1 MSKKKSRRRRAAA
14 GPAPGAITVP
24 ARSGAS
30 SSDLPDE
37 EYRRLFRI
45 CGWFV
50 LAAAALFAAALS
62 ILSWMRYRNFWDG
75 RFDLGNMVQAV
86 YNTAHGRCLE
96 MTDPYSAVPVS
107 RLGSHVDPILALFAP
122 LWWVWHSP
130 VMLLVAQATI
140 VAASAWPAYRL
151 GARLF
156 KDPRPA
162 ALLAGALL
170 LYPPLQFTVLS
181 EFHPVTLAIPLLL
194 FAFLYLEEGRLVRA
208 LPFLVLAA
216 LCKEE
221 IPLMIALM
229 AGYFALRKRSWRP
242 LLIAVVAVAYFA
254 VAVGVVMPHYHK
266 GGPPALLARY
276 AEYGTGTGE
285 IMKNV
290 VRHPGHT
297 LHDLVT
303 ADNLHYWREL
313 LWPVSYT
320 PLISPLTTLISAP
333 ELLINGLSSRGQQ
346 RIVTYHYSAGIIP
359 FIFAAV
365 VLAIVRLRAWVTWLA
380 GRPWLARR
388 RWAVTGARWLG
399 YDTFALALFALCAYS
414 VYVMGPLPLPF
425 PGGRLHKH
433 DLRVHGACQGLAAG
447 RRHDPR
453 ERHRQRKQQRRRATL
468 GATHDLHV
476 SRNQQ
481 RAVHLRRHHPPLR
494 LRRDRSDR
502 SHVLHRPRRADQG
515 HDAEAG
521 LRAGRCVRLRG
532 DAAARQVGPRR
543 RRPK

>member
-24 ARSGAS
+24 SRSVAS

-45 CGWFV
+45 CGWYV

-86 YNTAHGRCLE
+86 YNTAHGRFLE
-96 MTDPYSAVPVS
+96 MTDPYSAIPVS

-140 VAASAWPAYRL
+140 VAASAWPVYRL

-221 IPLMIALM
+221 IPLVIALM

-254 VAVGVVMPHYHK
+254 VAVGVIMPHYHK

-297 LHDLVT
+297 LHDLAA

-313 LWPVSYT
+313 LWPVGYT

-333 ELLINGLSSRGQQ
+333 ELLINGLSSRVQQ

-365 VLAIVRLRAWVTWLA
+365 VLTIVRLRAWVTWLA

-388 RWAVTGARWLG
+388 RWGAIGARWLG
-399 YDTFALALFALCAYS
+399 YDTFAFVLFALCAYS

-425 PGGRLHKH
+425 TGAAYTSTTYAYTAHAKVLQQAVATIPANAIVSANNNAGAQLSARRTIYTYPVISNAQYILVDTSRPFIFDEIDQTGVTYSTVLAELIK
-433 DLRVHGACQGLAAG
+433 DTTLKRVFGQDGVFVF
-447 RRHDPR
+447 
-453 ERHRQRKQQRRRATL
+453 EETQ
-468 GATHDLHV
+468 
-476 SRNQQ
+476 
-481 RAVHLRRHHPPLR
+481 PL
-494 LRRDRSDR
+494 S
-502 SHVLHRPRRADQG
+502 
-515 HDAEAG
+515 
-521 LRAGRCVRLRG
+521 
-532 DAAARQVGPRR
+532 
-543 RRPK
+543 K